1 MKIKLDLFMDL
12 ISIESLIKEAKQ
24 NSEFK
29 VKNNNIG
36 HYYIEVLKLV

>member
-1 MKIKLDLFMDL
+1 MDL
-12 ISIESLIKEAKQ
+12 ISIESLIKEAKH

-29 VKNNNIG
+29 IKSNNNIG